1 MFERRW
7 TALLFPLLLT
17 TTTACSDDAASE
29 PAAHVSTGLSVDE
42 KFSSFDDD
50 DAKAACQ
57 ALNDSASALI
67 SERELIRAQCA
78 STAIGAT
85 LEVNEAQTEVSI
97 DIAKCDELTK
107 SCESDPASYGVMDGE
122 ARYDSD
128 CSDTVANERVMQCD
142 ATVADYEACISKV
155 LDQAK
160 QALAKTSCANS
171 KELIESDGAATQV
184 DPMRIPECKAFLTQC
199 PDIQVAVDSGD

>member
-7 TALLFPLLLT
+7 TTLLFPLLLGAS
-17 TTTACSDDAASE
+17 TACSDDVASD
-29 PAAHVSTGLSVDE
+29 PGAHVTTGLPANE

-57 ALNDSASALI
+57 ALNDGASELI

-78 STAIGAT
+78 AAAIGAT
-85 LEVNEAQTEVSI
+85 LQVNEARTEVSV

-107 SCESDPASYGVMDGE
+107 SCESDPASYGVMGGE

-128 CSDTVANERVMQCD
+128 CSDTVANDRVLNCD

-155 LDQAK
+155 LDRAK
-160 QALAKTSCANS
+160 QALVKTSCANS

-184 DPMRIPECKAFLTQC
+184 DPMSIPECKTFLGQC
-199 PDIQVAVDSGD
+199 PDIQIAVDSGE